1 MPKRRYNNEDTL
13 EFVINKLQKININKE
28 NTQLIKYE
36 VFHFNDKL
44 FSIIYSD
51 IIYNH
56 IISFSLKNKMPINY
70 ALIIDK
76 FNSINSLMSE
86 TYNKLNDK
94 IISFNSRLDKIDK
107 LIKKEQHQIL

>member
-1 MPKRRYNNEDTL
+1 MLKRRYNNEDTI

-44 FSIIYSD
+44 FSIIYPATV
-51 IIYNH
+51 YNH
-56 IISFSLKNKMPINY
+56 IISFSPINY

-94 IISFNSRLDKIDK
+94 ITNFNIRLDKIDK
-107 LIKKEQHQIL
+107 LIKKAQHQIL